1 MKLNKIIWEESLLA
15 MEGMPDNYF
24 DSMVTDPPA
33 GIGFM
38 NKEFDEDKGGRDI
51 WIKWLSGIMGEAL
64 RVLKPGAHAFVWSLP
79 RTSHWT
85 GMALENAGFEVR
97 DQILHIFGQG
107 FPKSLDVSKAID
119 SLAYFGNSGTQN
131 LRNVEQQFGTD
142 EYKLNGTVN
151 GILGK
156 KKQYSRKVFDEPITE
171 PAKKYKG
178 FGTALK
184 PATECWWLVRKPL
197 SEHTVAQN
205 VMLWG
210 TGALNLDACR
220 IGSNGGTK
228 TNPDG
233 DKQDKNNILGKGY
246 AKNRGEQ
253 VKGLGR
259 FPSNLVHDGSDPIMK
274 EFEKYKTTKS
284 SIGNYKDYNSSI
296 MSYSGIRG
304 YDDGG
309 SVARFFYCSKPSKRE
324 RDMGLDSLPKSR
336 ADNRIDDNKFDLAEG
351 HNIHPTVKSQK
362 LMRYLVKMITPIH
375 GKVIDP
381 FCGSGS
387 TCMAAKSLNRKYI
400 GIDMSSKYCE
410 ISRLRIKAVTRG
422 WYPGIMKSEYR
433 RINGFNKE
441 E

>member
-1 MKLNKIIWEESLLA
+1 MKLNKIIWSESLLA
-15 MEGMPDNYF
+15 LEDMPDNYF

-38 NKEFDEDKGGRDI
+38 NKEFDENKGGRDI
-51 WIKWLSGIMGEAL
+51 WIKWLSDIMGEAL
-64 RVLKPGAHAFVWSLP
+64 RVMKPGAHAFVWSLP

-97 DQILHIFGQG
+97 DIVHHIFGQG

-119 SLAYFGNSGTQN
+119 KLAGVERTIIGKRKGQGSNSNSQN
-131 LRNVEQQFGTD
+131 EWGLKPNT
-142 EYKLNGTVN
+142 LVN
-151 GILGK
+151 IT
-156 KKQYSRKVFDEPITE
+156 EPMTE
-171 PAKKYKG
+171 PAKQYNG
-178 FGTALK
+178 WGTALK

-197 SEHTVAQN
+197 SESTVAQN

-246 AKNRGEQ
+246 AKNRGER

-259 FPSNLVHDGSDPIMK
+259 FPTNLIHDGSDPIMK
-274 EFEKYKTTKS
+274 EFEKYGNHTSGEIKPHKTNMKYGFLKDLKYITGSNTQS
-284 SIGNYKDYNSSI
+284 SGLVS
-296 MSYSGIRG
+296 
-304 YDDGG
+304 
-309 SVARFFYCSKPSKRE
+309 RFFYCAKPSKAE
-324 RDMGLDSLPKSR
+324 RDMGLDSLSKSR

-362 LMRYLVKMITPIH
+362 LMRYLITMITPIH

-400 GIDMSSKYCE
+400 GIDISSKYCE
-410 ISRLRIKAVTRG
+410 IARLRIKAVTRG
-422 WYPGIMKSEYR
+422 WYPGITKREYR
-433 RINGFNKE
+433 RINGLNNENK
-441 E
+441 